1 MKDENKK
8 RTEERYNTVN
18 AIELLKAPLRKNRTI
33 IYKGEVKMNKN
44 KTIAFRVSDREFEKI
59 KCKSKELG
67 FTSVSLYARKKML
80 MDKDEYLSNASKI
93 RKLYD
98 HLAQL
103 EMEFETI
110 KNEAGLSEHDILG
123 YEREFANIEE
133 DLKNVK

>member
-1 MKDENKK
+1 
-8 RTEERYNTVN
+8 
-18 AIELLKAPLRKNRTI
+18 
-33 IYKGEVKMNKN
+33 
-44 KTIAFRVSDREFEKI
+44 
-59 KCKSKELG
+59 
-67 FTSVSLYARKKML
+67 ML
-80 MDKDEYLSNASKI
+80 VDKDEYLSNASKI

-110 KNEAGLSEHDILG
+110 KNEAGLSEYDILG

>member
-1 MKDENKK
+1 M
-8 RTEERYNTVN
+8 
-18 AIELLKAPLRKNRTI
+18 
-33 IYKGEVKMNKN
+33 KMNKN

-110 KNEAGLSEHDILG
+110 KNMAGLSE
-123 YEREFANIEE
+123 YEVLNYESEFANIEE